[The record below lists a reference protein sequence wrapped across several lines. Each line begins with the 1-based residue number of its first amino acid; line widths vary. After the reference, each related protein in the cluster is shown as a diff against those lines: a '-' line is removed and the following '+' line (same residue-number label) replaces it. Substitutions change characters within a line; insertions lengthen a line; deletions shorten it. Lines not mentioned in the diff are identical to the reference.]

1 MAKRKLEE
9 LNLLDNFLFGS
20 MVTYPELGERFVRE
34 LLQIIF
40 GRQFG
45 RLIVVPQKVYY
56 GTDTDIHGA
65 RLDVYL
71 EESLSDTNV
80 GKSIVYDLEPDK
92 NSNIKAVEALPR
104 RVRFY
109 HAKIDSDSLQSGKD
123 YENLKNVIVVF
134 ISPYD
139 PFGENHMVYTI
150 RNMCEEI
157 PSLKYD
163 DGARTIFLY
172 TKGTEGNPPKEVRQL
187 LHYLEHT
194 TTENAVNNSLKSIDQ
209 MVNTVKHDKEVSLS
223 YMKMIEWEKMLI
235 RQVREEEQANT
246 EKERLRAD
254 SEKKRADFAEERAVS
269 EKKRADFA
277 EERANQAEQEIQF
290 LKEQLAAERKKAL

>member
-20 MVTYPELGERFVRE
+20 MVTHPELGERFVRE

-40 GRQFG
+40 NRQFG
-45 RLIVVPQKVYY
+45 KLIVVPQKVYY

-71 EESLSDTNV
+71 EEPFSDTDMGN
-80 GKSIVYDLEPDK
+80 SIVYDLEPDK
-92 NSNIKAVEALPR
+92 NSDIKAVEALPR

-109 HAKIDSDSLQSGKD
+109 HAKIDGDSLQSGKD
-123 YENLKNVIVVF
+123 YENLKNVTVVF

-139 PFGENHMVYTI
+139 PFGEKHMVYTI

-172 TKGTEGNPPKEVRQL
+172 TKGTEGNPPKEISQL
-187 LHYLEHT
+187 LHYMEHT
-194 TTENAVNNSLKSIDQ
+194 TTENAVNDSLKSIDQ
-209 MVNTVKHDKEVSLS
+209 MVNAVKHDKEVSLS

-235 RQVREEEQANT
+235 RQGREEERANI
-246 EKERLRAD
+246 ERERLRAD
-254 SEKKRADFAEERAVS
+254 SAEKRAV
-269 EKKRADFA
+269 FA
-277 EERANQAEQEIQF
+277 EERANHAEQEVQF